1 MELEQT
7 YRDTPIEGNVL
18 QEVSA
23 SKNFMANVFIW
34 MFAALSISAISAFV
48 FMSSPTLLMSLVNET
63 GLNLLGKIIM
73 FAPLG
78 FVLLM
83 SFGFQRLSLP
93 VLSAVFILYSIIN
106 GISFSF
112 ILMIYTPG
120 SVLSCFIA
128 AAIMFGVMAVLGYT
142 TDKDL
147 TSFGRIMFM
156 GLIGI
161 VVVSLV
167 NFFMQSEMVSYIIG
181 IVGVLVFTGLT
192 AYDVQK
198 LKNISRGFDANGNTL
213 EITDTRKLA
222 VMGALSLYLDFINLF
237 LSLLR
242 VFGRKN

>member
-1 MELEQT
+1 
-7 YRDTPIEGNVL
+7 
-18 QEVSA
+18 
-23 SKNFMANVFIW
+23 MANVFIW

-93 VLSAVFILYSIIN
+93 VLSAVFVLYSIIN

-147 TSFGRIMFM
+147 TSFGRIMMM
-156 GLIGI
+156 GLIGM

-167 NFFMQSEMVSYIIG
+167 NFFMQSEAVSYVIG

-198 LKNISRGFDANGNTL
+198 LKNISRGFDANGNAMQ
-213 EITDTRKLA
+213 ITDTRKLA

>member
-147 TSFGRIMFM
+147 TSFGRIMMM
-156 GLIGI
+156 GLIGM

-167 NFFMQSEMVSYIIG
+167 NFFMQSEAVSYVIG

-198 LKNISRGFDANGNTL
+198 LKNISRGFDANGNAMQ
-213 EITDTRKLA
+213 ITDTRKLA

>member
-93 VLSAVFILYSIIN
+93 VLSAVFVLYSIIN

-147 TSFGRIMFM
+147 TSFGRIMMM
-156 GLIGI
+156 GLIGM

-167 NFFMQSEMVSYIIG
+167 NFFMQSEAVSYVIG

-198 LKNISRGFDANGNTL
+198 LKNISRGFDANGNAMQ
-213 EITDTRKLA
+213 ITDTRKLA

>member
-222 VMGALSLYLDFINLF
+222 
-237 LSLLR
+237 
-242 VFGRKN
+242 

>member
-93 VLSAVFILYSIIN
+93 VLSAVF
-106 GISFSF
+106 
-112 ILMIYTPG
+112 
-120 SVLSCFIA
+120 
-128 AAIMFGVMAVLGYT
+128 
-142 TDKDL
+142 
-147 TSFGRIMFM
+147 
-156 GLIGI
+156 
-161 VVVSLV
+161 
-167 NFFMQSEMVSYIIG
+167 
-181 IVGVLVFTGLT
+181 
-192 AYDVQK
+192 
-198 LKNISRGFDANGNTL
+198 
-213 EITDTRKLA
+213 
-222 VMGALSLYLDFINLF
+222 
-237 LSLLR
+237 
-242 VFGRKN
+242 